1 MPKTQQKGKLE
12 EITPEDLSTNVEDL
26 KPRESK
32 PQTTLIKSK
41 PKEIPPEKVRAIPDE
56 MRKRERINGYI
67 LRNTRVAS
75 IDLND
80 PARLVDYAILSSSAK
95 EAGQELS
102 QTFDLGEIESM
113 LLEGKNTKLLS
124 LAIGENDI
132 SVLMEKTVDHNKI
145 YQIARALMSVI

>member
-1 MPKTQQKGKLE
+1 
-12 EITPEDLSTNVEDL
+12 
-26 KPRESK
+26 
-32 PQTTLIKSK
+32 
-41 PKEIPPEKVRAIPDE
+41 
-56 MRKRERINGYI
+56 
-67 LRNTRVAS
+67 
-75 IDLND
+75 
-80 PARLVDYAILSSSAK
+80 LSSSAK

-145 YQIARALMSVI
+145 YQIARALISVI

>member
-1 MPKTQQKGKLE
+1 MPKAQQKGKLE
-12 EITPEDLSTNVEDL
+12 EITQEQLSTSLEDS

-32 PQTTLIKSK
+32 PQVTPAKSK
-41 PKEIPPEKVRAIPDE
+41 LKEIAPEKVRAILDE
-56 MRKRERINGYI
+56 MKKKDDVDGYI
-67 LRNTRVAS
+67 MRNTRAAS

-80 PARLVDYAILSSSAK
+80 PTKLIDYAILSSSAK
-95 EAGQELS
+95 EAGRELG
-102 QTFDLGEIESM
+102 QTFDLGEIESV

-145 YQIARALMSVI
+145 YETLTSIV

>member
-1 MPKTQQKGKLE
+1 MPKAQQKGKLE
-12 EITPEDLSTNVEDL
+12 EIPPEDLSTTVEDL

-41 PKEIPPEKVRAIPDE
+41 PKEIPPEKVRAILDE
-56 MRKRERINGYI
+56 MRKKEGINGYI
-67 LRNTRVAS
+67 LRNTRAAS

-145 YQIARALMSVI
+145 YQIARALISVI